1 MYLNS
6 IQFHI
11 FHKSALHLAAQNRN
25 LSIIK
30 ILLTHGNIDIIIQD
44 SQGKKPIDYSNNIE
58 IKKLLSKE
66 LQGQNGL
73 T

>member
-6 IQFHI
+6 IQFYI

-30 ILLTHGNIDIIIQD
+30 LLLTHEKININIQD
-44 SQGKKPIDYSNNIE
+44 SQGKKPIDYSKNIE
-58 IKKLLSKE
+58 IKQLLSKE
-66 LQGQNGL
+66 LQGPNDL